1 MKDKIRRRKIFMRV
15 LLWSSV
21 SAIASAMGYSLAFTR
36 GISIPYMLRY
46 IPEISVGVIV
56 GSLIVIG
63 CSYGWHRKEQEE
75 GQNSE

>member
-1 MKDKIRRRKIFMRV
+1 MKDKIARRKIFMRV

-21 SAIASAMGYSLAFTR
+21 SAIASAMGYSLAFAR

-46 IPEISVGVIV
+46 LPEISVGLIV
-56 GSLIVIG
+56 GSLIVIW
-63 CSYGWHRKEQEE
+63 CSYGWRGEEKKE